1 MKRRVLR
8 AYIPLLLALCL
19 TPDLGARDINLD
31 SVYINTE
38 SGYYGRLL
46 EKKIEA
52 YQAAGSQFVD
62 RDVIFACWGDGNTIL
77 YVKEAP
83 RINVI
88 YSFNRTSRRCQ
99 ELFRVTGTI
108 TAVKSSAN
116 GRYLF
121 FKRLFQA
128 GKAMPRGETQ
138 VLDVFAKKAITLDS
152 AYPFLDFSLAP
163 GGNSILVES
172 AEGIMEFFPDTGK
185 KSRVL
190 KSGEYADI
198 IQAGAPV
205 IAYQSPNRK
214 QMVMVSG
221 SGGSYRGKLIAS
233 GTAWQIPGITSASE
247 FFWIDN
253 TRFVYRTGYAGNFSV
268 ILYDTAARKGTGL
281 LNNSL
286 NTNIQYSVYPKIISF
301 LQDQVIHA
309 YDVRRV
315 EKVTIC
321 LEGEDVSFSPDGNR
335 FISLYLKK
343 LFITSM
349 ATVKRKNIELAKT
362 AKEISAL
369 YRNLLDAGGNLANEY
384 SPEYVR
390 KKISIYSKIAE

>member
-1 MKRRVLR
+1 VKRRVLCV
-8 AYIPLLLALCL
+8 YILFLLTLCL
-19 TPDLGARDINLD
+19 TPGLQARDINLD

-38 SGYYGRLL
+38 SNVYSRLL

-88 YSFNRTSRRCQ
+88 YSFNRSNRRIQ
-99 ELFRVTGTI
+99 ELYRVTGTI

-121 FKRLFQA
+121 FKRLV
-128 GKAMPRGETQ
+128 GEEGAMPRGETQ
-138 VLDVFAKKAITLDS
+138 VLDVYAKKAAVLES
-152 AYPFLDFSLAP
+152 VYPFLDFSVAP
-163 GGNSILVES
+163 GGNSILMES
-172 AEGIMEFFPDTGK
+172 AEGIMEYFPDTGK

-190 KSGEYADI
+190 QRKEYADI
-198 IQAGAPV
+198 VQPGAPIV
-205 IAYQSPNRK
+205 AYQSPNRK
-214 QMVMVSG
+214 QVVVVSG

-233 GTAWQIPGITSASE
+233 GSAWRIPGITSASE
-247 FFWIDN
+247 IFWIDN
-253 TRFVYRTGYAGNFSV
+253 SSLVYRTGYAGKFSV
-268 ILYDTAARKGTGL
+268 VMYDTTARKGTDL

-286 NTNIQYSVYPKIISF
+286 NTNIQFSVFPKIISF

-309 YDVRRV
+309 FDIRRV
-315 EKVTIC
+315 EKITIG

-349 ATVKRKNIELAKT
+349 ATVKKKNIELAKT

-369 YRNLLDAGGNLANEY
+369 YRNLLDARGDMANEY
-384 SPEYVR
+384 SPEYIR
-390 KKISIYSKIAE
+390 KKISIYGKLAE

>member
-1 MKRRVLR
+1 VKRRVLC
-8 AYIPLLLALCL
+8 AYILFLLALCL
-19 TPDLGARDINLD
+19 TPDLRARDINLD
-31 SVYINTE
+31 SVYINSE
-38 SGYYGRLL
+38 SGIYTRLL

-88 YSFNRTSRRCQ
+88 YSFNRSNRQSQ
-99 ELFRVTGTI
+99 ELFRVSGTI
-108 TAVKSSAN
+108 TALKSSVN

-121 FKRLFQA
+121 IKRLYEGDQ
-128 GKAMPRGETQ
+128 KMPRGATL
-138 VLDVFAKKAITLDS
+138 VLDVYAKKIMTLDS
-152 AYPFLDFSLAP
+152 VYPFLDFSLAP
-163 GGNSILVES
+163 GGNSILAES
-172 AEGIMEFFPDTGK
+172 ADGIMEYFPDTGK

-190 KSGEYADI
+190 PRKEYEDI

-214 QMVMVSG
+214 QIVVVSG
-221 SGGSYRGKLIAS
+221 SGGSYRGKLIAP
-233 GTAWQIPGITSASE
+233 GATGKVPGITSASE
-247 FFWIDN
+247 LFWIDN
-253 TRFVYRTGYAGNFSV
+253 TRLVYRTGYAGNFSV
-268 ILYDTAARKGTGL
+268 VLYDTAARKGAEL

-286 NTNIQYSVYPKIISF
+286 NTNIQFSMFPKIVSF
-301 LQDQVIHA
+301 LQDQVIHV
-309 YDVRRV
+309 YDIRRI
-315 EKVTIC
+315 EKVTIG

-343 LFITSM
+343 LFLTSM
-349 ATVKRKNIELAKT
+349 TTVKKKNIELAKT

-369 YRNLLDAGGNLANEY
+369 YRNLLDARGDLANEY

-390 KKISIYSKIAE
+390 KKISIYSRLAE